1 VRRCRGAGRRF
12 WDGVAHQLEFVDGGF
27 ADGREGRRIETGYG
41 EPGED
46 EVVSCGGILAV
57 DVGESRGAIGS
68 GDGLGVSVAGEA

>member
-1 VRRCRGAGRRF
+1 MPLSAKPHSVIKQNKEFGFGRLLVSI
-12 WDGVAHQLEFVDGGF
+12 GC
-27 ADGREGRRIETGYG
+27 G